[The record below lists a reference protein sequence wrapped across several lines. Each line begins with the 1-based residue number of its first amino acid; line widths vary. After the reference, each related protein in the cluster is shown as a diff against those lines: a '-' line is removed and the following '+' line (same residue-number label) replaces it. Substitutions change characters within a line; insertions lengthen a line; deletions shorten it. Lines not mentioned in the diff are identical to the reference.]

1 MANFEKNL
9 IATSTLDFYTV
20 LQTIRTYLTSKCSD
34 LLNIIN
40 DNSSSDKENV
50 RESNKEKLTNII
62 SSYISSQKLSVSGMK
77 NSELVAR
84 IYKEVAEFSILT
96 DYIKDINNEIEEINV
111 NAWNDVEVIY
121 SDGRVK
127 KAPHFE
133 NLEHATMVITKL
145 TKACDSNLNDAHPM
159 AEGSLNTNTRVVTLK
174 NPVVDEEVGV
184 ACSIRL
190 LKPNIATRDFFIK
203 HGTITEKEMKFLEL
217 AIRSGVSMVFVG
229 STGSGKTTL
238 MNYLLST
245 IPNSQRVITI
255 EHNARELN
263 LVKTDKDGNVV
274 NNVVHT
280 QTRTFPKDEDMNI
293 SQEDLLVKALRLD
306 PNVICVGEMR
316 DAEAYAAEE
325 ASLTGHTVVT
335 SLHADG
341 VRATHHRIATLALK
355 RFPMDINVALLQ
367 ASMAFPLVICLRK
380 LGDNSR
386 RVMQIAE
393 CSIAED
399 STGIIRDYTSLF
411 EFVIKKSQVTNG
423 EWSITDSEHRS
434 DGVPSKE
441 LLQKM
446 VQNGASIEE
455 LEEFGYEYK

>member
-1 MANFEKNL
+1 MANFERNL
-9 IATSTLDFYTV
+9 ISTSSLDFYTV
-20 LQTIRTYLTSKCSD
+20 LQTVRAYLTSKCSD

-40 DNSSSDKENV
+40 DNSSGNSDV
-50 RESNKEKLTNII
+50 RESNKEKLMNII
-62 SSYISSQKLSVSGMK
+62 SSYVSSQRLSVSGMSS
-77 NSELVAR
+77 SELVNR
-84 IYKEVAEFSILT
+84 LYKEVAEFSILT
-96 DYIKDINNEIEEINV
+96 DYIKDVNNEIEEINV

-121 SDGRVK
+121 SNGKVK
-127 KAPHFE
+127 KVPHFE

-145 TKACDSNLNDAHPM
+145 TKACDGNLNDAHPM
-159 AEGSLNTNTRVVTLK
+159 CEGSLNTNTRVVTIK
-174 NPVVDEEVGV
+174 DPVVDEEVGV

-190 LKPNIATRDFFIK
+190 LKPNVATREFFINN
-203 HGTITEKEMKFLEL
+203 GTITEKEMKFLEL

-238 MNYLLST
+238 MNYLLQT
-245 IPNSQRVITI
+245 VPNNQRVITI
-255 EHNARELN
+255 EHNARELS
-263 LVKTDKDGNVV
+263 LIKTDEDGNVI

-399 STGIIRDYTSLF
+399 SSGIIRDYTSLF
-411 EFVIKKSQVTNG
+411 EFVIKKSKVSNG
-423 EWSITDSEHRS
+423 EWSITESEHRS
-434 DGVPSKE
+434 DGVPSRE

-455 LEEFGYEYK
+455 LEELGYEYK